1 MKDRQLEYVGKRAC
15 AFTLAAL
22 LGVPASSGIAG
33 EMAAKRAMQEPRIA
47 PRGVVTRSIAV
58 PYGDLDLSTQAG
70 AEQLYSRLR
79 GAARS
84 VCGPRDA
91 RVMYLRRAWARCV
104 DKALDDAVAAT
115 RSERVAGIHR
125 VQSGRDIELA
135 EQVAG
140 IR

>member
-1 MKDRQLEYVGKRAC
+1 M
-15 AFTLAAL
+15 AAL

-33 EMAAKRAMQEPRIA
+33 EAAKRAMQETRIG

-58 PYGDLDLSTQAG
+58 PYGDLDLSVQAG

-84 VCGPRDA
+84 VCGPREA
-91 RVMYLRRAWARCV
+91 RVMELRRAWARCV

-115 RSERVAGIHR
+115 RSERVVAIHR
-125 VQSGRDIELA
+125 VQSGRDVELA